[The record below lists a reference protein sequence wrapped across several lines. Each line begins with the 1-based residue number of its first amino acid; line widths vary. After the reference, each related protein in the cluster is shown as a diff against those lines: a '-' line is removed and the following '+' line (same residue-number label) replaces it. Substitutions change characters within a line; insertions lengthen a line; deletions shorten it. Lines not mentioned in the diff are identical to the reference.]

1 MVTALFCDVVGS
13 TSIAETMDPEDWAD
27 VVGRTMAEM
36 AACVERYGGTVVHFA
51 GDAVLAIFGAPV
63 AHEDDPYRAVRAGL
77 DIIKSVGHSEESS
90 IEIRVRAGIHTG
102 LVIVGDVTA
111 GDLSTYTALGDT
123 TNVAARMQTMA
134 SPDTLL
140 VSADTYRL
148 VSNDV
153 TARDLGPVDV
163 KGKAEPVAVYEI
175 TSVRDLSARRRGV
188 PGFQSPMVGRD
199 PELTRLLELADYAAV
214 GSGRVTAIVG
224 DPGVGKSRLVA
235 ELQNRAEAMDGARWV
250 VGRSASYDQH
260 RPYHLVA
267 SLVLSL
273 SGALES
279 DDPEII
285 KKAVTETAE
294 PVFGADSPSTHHLL
308 QLLGIEEGHP
318 DDEPGVLHAYYD
330 AALAGL
336 ISGAAAEH
344 APLFVICEDVH
355 WADPSSSELLSG
367 LLERIQRSAVLLV
380 IVSRPDRQSHGWDI
394 IARADRELGES
405 FVETRLR
412 PLDDGDSRE
421 LVANLLEIEALSDDL
436 RQQVLGRAEGNPFFI
451 EEVVRMLVDRDL
463 IEEQDGRWVAKGE
476 ITSLDVPDTLHGLL
490 ASRIDALPTGVR
502 RTAMVASVIGRRFE
516 KSLLTSI
523 LQPDPADEDASIS
536 ADLNVLEAQGLTKL
550 IATRPELAFS
560 FRHALIH
567 DVTYESILKKDR
579 RRLHAEVGD
588 AIARM
593 YPDRLD
599 EHAATLARHY
609 EEAGD
614 GDQTLRYLLLAGETA
629 LSRHA
634 TREGHDF
641 YTRAAALLD
650 NDPEAPVEMKID
662 TALSRVEAGIN
673 FTPGEQT
680 IAQLEDVRADAEAL
694 GDPEVVARVYA
705 LLLRIRTMMEESYAD
720 RHYRDL
726 MDRAFALAPTVRTP
740 ELRAYLEG
748 MMGQVLRSADEYAA
762 SVELIGG
769 SVAPLEEAG
778 RVGEAGL
785 NAAFA
790 ADAEASRG
798 RFDEAARWIER
809 ATTLGEESG
818 NPSVLADVALFKGR
832 IAAARGELEAALEHT
847 RRGIEMAAGASNIQC
862 ELVGNFMVAD
872 QHLRSGDGA
881 SAISHLERTVELGEF
896 CNAVAIVKLGEAWLT
911 SAKAS
916 LGDLDPEGF
925 AGPLAM
931 AQAGGSRSGEAAVRL
946 QRAITVSGSPE
957 PDWPLAFNDF
967 ERAIELLG
975 SIDARPD
982 QARAI
987 HAYASALD
995 AAGRDEESRAQLDAA
1010 MTMFDEMSIRPDAVP
1025 A

>member
-1 MVTALFCDVVGS
+1 
-13 TSIAETMDPEDWAD
+13 MDPEDWAD

-51 GDAVLAIFGAPV
+51 GDAVLAIFGAPT

-77 DIIKSVGHSEESS
+77 DIIENVGHSEDSS
-90 IEIRVRAGIHTG
+90 VEIRVRAGIHTG
-102 LVIVGDVTA
+102 LVIAGDVSA

-140 VSADTYRL
+140 VSADTYHL

-163 KGKAEPVAVYEI
+163 KGKAEPIAVYEI

-199 PELTRLLELADYAAV
+199 PELARLLDLSEYAAV
-214 GSGRVTAIVG
+214 GSGRVTAIIG

-285 KKAVTETAE
+285 KKAVIETAE
-294 PVFGADSPSTHHLL
+294 PVFGADSPSTRHLL

-318 DDEPGVLHAYYD
+318 DDEPVVLHAYYD
-330 AALAGL
+330 TALSGL
-336 ISGAAAEH
+336 ISGVAAEH
-344 APLFVICEDVH
+344 APLFIICEDVH

-367 LLERIQRSAVLLV
+367 LLERIAHSAVLFV
-380 IVSRPDRQSHGWDI
+380 SVSRPDRQSHGWDLV
-394 IARADRELGES
+394 ARAERELGET
-405 FVETRLR
+405 FTEARLR

-421 LVANLLEIEALSDDL
+421 LVANLLEIESLSDDL
-436 RQQVLGRAEGNPFFI
+436 RQQILGRAEGNPFVI

-463 IEEQDGRWVAKGE
+463 IEEIDGRWVAKGE

-490 ASRIDALPTGVR
+490 ASRIDGLPVEVR
-502 RTAMVASVIGRRFE
+502 RTAMVAAVIGRRFD
-516 KSLLTSI
+516 KSLLTSV
-523 LQPDPADEDASIS
+523 LQPAPDDEESSIS
-536 ADLNVLEAQGLTKL
+536 ASLNVLEARGLTKL
-550 IATRPELAFS
+550 VATRPELAFR

-567 DVTYESILKKDR
+567 DVTYESILKKER
-579 RRLHAEVGD
+579 RRIHAEVGD
-588 AIARM
+588 AIVRM
-593 YPDRLD
+593 YPDRLE

-614 GDQTLRYLLLAGETA
+614 QANALRYLLLAGETA
-629 LSRHA
+629 LVRHA
-634 TREGHDF
+634 MPESHDF

-650 NDPEAPVEMKID
+650 ADPNAPVETKID
-662 TALSRVEAGIN
+662 VALARVAAGIN
-673 FTPGEQT
+673 FTPGDQT
-680 IAQLEDVRADAEAL
+680 LAALEDVRGVAEDL
-694 GDPEVVARVYA
+694 GDPEVIARVYA
-705 LLLRIRTMMEESYAD
+705 LLLRIRTMMEENYAN

-748 MMGQVLRSADEYAA
+748 MMGQVLWSADKYAA
-762 SVELIGG
+762 ALELVGG

-785 NAAFA
+785 NAAYA
-790 ADAEASRG
+790 ADVEASRG
-798 RFDEAARWIER
+798 RFDEAERWIER
-809 ATTLGEESG
+809 ATALGEASG
-818 NPSVLADVALFKGR
+818 NPGVIADIDLFKGR
-832 IAAARGELEAALEHT
+832 IAAGRGELETALTHT
-847 RRGIEMAAGASNIQC
+847 RRGIETAAGASNIQC

-872 QHLRSGDGA
+872 QQLRRGDA
-881 SAISHLERTVELGEF
+881 EAAISHLERTFELGEF
-896 CNAVAIVKLGEAWLT
+896 CNAVAIVKLGQAWLA
-911 SAKAS
+911 SARAS

-925 AGPLAM
+925 AGPLKM

-946 QRAITVSGSPE
+946 QRAIAVSGSSE
-957 PDWPLAFNDF
+957 PDWPLAFDDF
-967 ERAIELLG
+967 ERAIELLE
-975 SIDARPD
+975 SIDARPN

-987 HAYASALD
+987 HAYAMALD
-995 AAGRDEESRAQLDAA
+995 AAGRDADSRTQLDTA
-1010 MTMFDEMSIRPDAVP
+1010 MAMFDEMGIRPDAVP

>member
-1 MVTALFCDVVGS
+1 
-13 TSIAETMDPEDWAD
+13 MDPEDWAD
-27 VVGRTMAEM
+27 IVGETVAQMAG
-36 AACVERYGGTVVHFA
+36 CVERYGGTVVQFA

-63 AHEDDPYRAVRAGL
+63 AHEDDPYRAVRSGL
-77 DIIKSVGHSEESS
+77 DIIETVGGFNASSVE
-90 IEIRVRAGIHTG
+90 IEIRGGIHTG
-102 LVIVGDVTA
+102 LVIVGDVSA

-123 TNVAARMQTMA
+123 TNVAARMQSMA
-134 SPDTLL
+134 EPGTLL

-153 TARDLGPVDV
+153 TARDLGPVEV
-163 KGKAEPVAVYEI
+163 KGKAEPIAVYEI
-175 TSVRDLSARRRGV
+175 TSVRDLATRRRGI

-199 PELTRLLELADYAAV
+199 TELARLAELADYAAA

-224 DPGVGKSRLVA
+224 DPGVGKSRLIA
-235 ELQNRAEAMDGARWV
+235 ELQERAEAMDDARWV

-273 SGALES
+273 VDASAS

-285 KKAVTETAE
+285 KKAVVEAAE
-294 PVFGADSPSTHHLL
+294 PTFGPENPSTGHLL
-308 QLLGIEEGHP
+308 QLLGLEDGHP
-318 DDEPGVLHAYYD
+318 DDEPGVLHTYYD
-330 AALAGL
+330 TALAGL
-336 ISGAAAEH
+336 ISGTAAEH
-344 APLFVICEDVH
+344 APLFVILEDVH
-355 WADPSSSELLSG
+355 WADPSSTELLSG
-367 LLERIQRSAVLLV
+367 MLERIQQSPVLLV
-380 IVSRPDRQSHGWDI
+380 IVSRPDRQSHGWDV

-405 FVETRLR
+405 FTETRLR

-436 RQQVLGRAEGNPFFI
+436 RRQILSRAEGNPFFI

-463 IEEQDGRWVAKGE
+463 IEEMDGRWVAKGE
-476 ITSLDVPDTLHGLL
+476 LTTLDVPDTLHGLL
-490 ASRIDALPTGVR
+490 ASRIDGLPADVR
-502 RTAMVASVIGRRFE
+502 RTAMVAAVIGRRFE
-516 KSLLTSI
+516 KSLLTSV
-523 LQPDPADEDASIS
+523 LQSDSDDEDASIS
-536 ADLNVLEAQGLTKL
+536 ADLNVLEAQGMTKL
-550 IATRPELAFS
+550 VATHPELAFA

-567 DVTYESILKKDR
+567 DVTYSSMLRKDR

-588 AIARM
+588 AIVRM
-593 YPDRLD
+593 YPDRLE

-614 GDQTLRYLLLAGETA
+614 HDQELHYLLLAGQAA

-634 TREGHDF
+634 MRESHDF
-641 YTRAAALLD
+641 YTRASALLD
-650 NDPEAPVEMKID
+650 ADPQTPIEMKID
-662 TALSRVEAGIN
+662 VALARVAAGIN
-673 FTPGEQT
+673 FTPGDQT
-680 IAQLEDVRADAEAL
+680 IALLEDVRGDAEEL
-694 GDPEVVARVYA
+694 GDPDVIARVYA
-705 LLLRIRTMMEESYAD
+705 LLLKIRTMMEESYAD

-726 MDRAFALAPTVRTP
+726 MDRAFALAPTVQTA

-748 MMGQVLRSADEYAA
+748 MMGQVLRSRDDYAA

-785 NAAFA
+785 NAAFT

-798 RFDEAARWIER
+798 RFDEAERWIER
-809 ATTLGEESG
+809 ATVLGEESG
-818 NPSVLADVALFKGR
+818 NPSVIADVNLFKGR
-832 IAAARGELEAALEHT
+832 IAAARGELEVALEHT
-847 RRGIEMAAGASNIQC
+847 RLGIEMAAGASNIQC

-872 QHLRSGDGA
+872 QQLRLGEPA
-881 SAISHLERTVELGEF
+881 SAISHLERTFELGEF

-911 SAKAS
+911 SAKAN

-925 AGPLAM
+925 SGPLAM

-946 QRAITVSGSPE
+946 QRAITISASPT
-957 PDWPLAFNDF
+957 PSWPAAFDDYQ
-967 ERAIELLG
+967 RAIELLG

-987 HAYASALD
+987 HAYANALD

-1010 MTMFDEMSIRPDAVP
+1010 MAMFDEMGIRPDMVP
-1025 A
+1025 V